1 MLAVIREK
9 WDQALIVLVSI
20 GIVASLGVLLWPA
33 PQYQLVIEE
42 GQPLTLRSEK
52 STPSVKAPASVASA
66 RLPKGKKIL
75 PPLSIA
81 ITQPVLKSWN
91 SYRGLAR

>member
-75 PPLSIA
+75 PPL
-81 ITQPVLKSWN
+81 
-91 SYRGLAR
+91 